1 MKQLNQLI
9 KEVIPVIIGI
19 LIALFINNWN
29 EERKDKKYLNQI
41 FSSVEKELKESIVD
55 IKRVIPKQLAT
66 VDSIN
71 IYLNNEELSIYDII
85 QRSEG
90 VYSPSIKTNSW
101 NAMAN
106 SKIELIE
113 YEKLSA
119 LAGIQERKE
128 NLNMRTEK
136 HMDFLFQN
144 FEETDRKKKEVL
156 KMLILDKVGAEKRL
170 LSSIEEILKN
180 EFNIDN
186 TQTIKEQSQT
196 DNKR

>member
-41 FSSVEKELKESIVD
+41 FSSVEKELKESLVD

-71 IYLNNEELSIYDII
+71 VYLNNEELSIYDII

-170 LSSIEEILKN
+170 LSSMEEILKN

-196 DNKR
+196 DNK